1 MALNVEL
8 FRDVHGPAKTEQNE
22 HLKSLEAYF
31 HVRRENVAL
40 VTVMP
45 NFCLDEDMT
54 FLMQRILKEKGKG
67 LRVYRGLLVE
77 LRPNYTMKLSDL
89 CFLYPQLCKLRGYVE
104 LEPNADLEEIKAR
117 IQQICE
123 LEINDL
129 IEDKQTEESFAISP
143 LYNSIGLYRSHSSN
157 EEWGTSRESNV
168 LGYDLSCDK
177 YLMHF
182 LIHLLE
188 QEINVTDFHKRLM
201 TTKVG
206 STEQTPLNMANDAA
220 KGAIEFLTGKD
231 EDECKWLTDFGTN
244 WMYKN
249 AQNYF
254 YFNNCISLLALNK
267 RPTVLQTAQVAG
279 VQLYKTTLTN
289 SHKYCFAWPTD
300 TGFLEG
306 YHSDSSLNVQQRER
320 IRETFVWDRDRINF
334 NTSLMQQVNK
344 INTSEWKT
352 IESKLQVIPESFYR
366 VIFCRLSTHAVYA
379 RLDAK
384 TLLSLV
390 PGEREALVDF
400 PIDKEHIVLD
410 TIIKDYARVE
420 RFAKI
425 FNPLYYD
432 KEKNTLKIP
441 KGIAEIILK

>member
-1 MALNVEL
+1 
-8 FRDVHGPAKTEQNE
+8 
-22 HLKSLEAYF
+22 
-31 HVRRENVAL
+31 
-40 VTVMP
+40 
-45 NFCLDEDMT
+45 
-54 FLMQRILKEKGKG
+54 
-67 LRVYRGLLVE
+67 
-77 LRPNYTMKLSDL
+77 
-89 CFLYPQLCKLRGYVE
+89 
-104 LEPNADLEEIKAR
+104 
-117 IQQICE
+117 
-123 LEINDL
+123 
-129 IEDKQTEESFAISP
+129 
-143 LYNSIGLYRSHSSN
+143 
-157 EEWGTSRESNV
+157 
-168 LGYDLSCDK
+168 
-177 YLMHF
+177 
-182 LIHLLE
+182 
-188 QEINVTDFHKRLM
+188 
-201 TTKVG
+201 
-206 STEQTPLNMANDAA
+206 
-220 KGAIEFLTGKD
+220 
-231 EDECKWLTDFGTN
+231 
-244 WMYKN
+244 MYKN

-289 SHKYCFAWPTD
+289 SHKHCFAWPTD

-306 YHSDSSLNVQQRER
+306 YHSDGSLNVQQRER

-425 FNPLYYD
+425 FNPLYYN